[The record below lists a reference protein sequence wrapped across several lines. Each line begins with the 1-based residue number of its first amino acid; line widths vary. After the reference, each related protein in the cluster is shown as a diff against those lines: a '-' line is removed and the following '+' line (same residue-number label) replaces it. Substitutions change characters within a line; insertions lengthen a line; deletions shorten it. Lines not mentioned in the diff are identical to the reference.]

1 MYIIDVVRETI
12 FRRKGEKM
20 LSTIGTI
27 LVTVVAFTMIL
38 ASQVCTLAV
47 QVYHA
52 VAPMVVAGWQYVS
65 VLVA

>member
-1 MYIIDVVRETI
+1 
-12 FRRKGEKM
+12 M
-20 LSTIGTI
+20 LTTIGAILTTI
-27 LVTVVAFTMIL
+27 IAFTMIL

-65 VLVA
+65 ALVA

>member
-1 MYIIDVVRETI
+1 
-12 FRRKGEKM
+12 M

>member
-1 MYIIDVVRETI
+1 
-12 FRRKGEKM
+12 M
-20 LSTIGTI
+20 LTTIGAI
-27 LVTVVAFTMIL
+27 LTTLVAVLGMIVTFALIL

-65 VLVA
+65 GLIA